1 MPVPQPDE
9 VMELAAEL
17 KQARSRVAD
26 LEARWASF
34 FLHGEPNI
42 VMVPVQN
49 LKPRIVQFLKDK
61 PEMAYTMADV
71 SKALNANENS
81 VGPYLSEL
89 AKDGKI
95 EKRGRGLYGALR
107 TNRNDPAW
115 VGGFTDIMQTQ

>member
-17 KQARSRVAD
+17 KEARSRVAD

-34 FLHGEPNI
+34 FLQGEPNI
-42 VMVPVQN
+42 IMVPVQN
-49 LKPRIVQFLKDK
+49 LKPRIVQFLGDK

-107 TNRNDPAW
+107 GKEDTRPW
-115 VGGFTDIMQTQ
+115 VGGFSDILQTQ

>member
-26 LEARWASF
+26 LESRWASF
-34 FLHGEPNI
+34 FSQGEPNI
-42 VMVPVQN
+42 ILVPVQN
-49 LKPRIVQFLKDK
+49 LQPRIVQFLEDK
-61 PEMAYTMADV
+61 PEMSYTMADV
-71 SKALNANENS
+71 SKALTANENS

-107 TNRNDPAW
+107 AKGNDQAW
-115 VGGFTDIMQTQ
+115 VGGFADIMQTQ

>member
-1 MPVPQPDE
+1 MPVPDPEE
-9 VMELAAEL
+9 VMELASEL
-17 KQARSRVAD
+17 KQARSRIAD
-26 LEARWASF
+26 LESRWAAF
-34 FLHGEPNI
+34 FAQREPNI
-42 VMVPVQN
+42 VLVPVQN
-49 LKPRIVQFLKDK
+49 LKPRIVRFLEDK

-107 TNRNDPAW
+107 SHQEATNW
-115 VGGFTDIMQTQ
+115 VGESSDILQTQ